1 MTRSRCEWI
10 FRNSRYVQDWNN
22 VVERLLME
30 KSRKK
35 KKRPKKKKVAPEPV
49 VTQKEFE
56 IEIDHRERLLEEH
69 NEKFREV
76 NEELEQQREKSAGAL
91 KLAYLLRLEIAKQK
105 ALIGRVYK

>member
-1 MTRSRCEWI
+1 MSRSRCEWI

-35 KKRPKKKKVAPEPV
+35 KKRPKKKKIAPEPV

-56 IEIDHRERLLEEH
+56 LEIDHRNRLQ
-69 NEKFREV
+69 KF
-76 NEELEQQREKSAGAL
+76 K
-91 KLAYLLRLEIAKQK
+91 KY
-105 ALIGRVYK
+105 

>member
-1 MTRSRCEWI
+1 MKKKRICQLKIFVNHQNEHFQENYLLINKVPFPIKNMSRSRCEWI

-56 IEIDHRERLLEEH
+56 LEIDHRKGYE
-69 NEKFREV
+69 N
-76 NEELEQQREKSAGAL
+76 
-91 KLAYLLRLEIAKQK
+91 
-105 ALIGRVYK
+105 